1 MSGVFRLVD
10 RFSVLLSRIADFVT
24 IVLVVSMIYEVA
36 ARYLFGAPTIWA
48 FDISYMCTG
57 TLFILGAA
65 NALREDAHV
74 RIDFLAQKLP
84 VALRRTIEGV
94 VFFLLLT
101 PIFALLSSFAVQ
113 RAWRAFSTSEVEMV
127 SPWAPL
133 MWPFYGLLA
142 LGLVALTL
150 QIAVQGLRAALG
162 HAASDSEF
170 EIEA

>member
-1 MSGVFRLVD
+1 MLN
-10 RFSVLLSRIADFVT
+10 
-24 IVLVVSMIYEVA
+24 
-36 ARYLFGAPTIWA
+36 GASTIWA

-74 RIDFLAQKLP
+74 RIDFLAQKMP
-84 VALRRTIEGV
+84 AAARRAVEAV
-94 VFFLLLT
+94 VFFLVLT

-113 RAWRAFSTSEVEMV
+113 RAWRAWSTSEVEMV

-133 MWPFYGLLA
+133 MWPFFGLLA

-150 QIAVQGLRAALG
+150 QIAVHGLRAALG
-162 HAASDSEF
+162 HAAPETDF
-170 EIEA
+170 KIEA